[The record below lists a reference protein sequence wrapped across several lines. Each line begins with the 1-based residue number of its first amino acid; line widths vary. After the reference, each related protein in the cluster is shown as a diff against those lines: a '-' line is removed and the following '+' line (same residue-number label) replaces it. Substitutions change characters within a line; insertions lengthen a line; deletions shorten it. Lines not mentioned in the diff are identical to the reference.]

1 MATIKKF
8 TSLAS
13 GQVNKGIYVWDCDGE
28 LLSSINTSFI
38 KEKESG
44 ARSSK
49 KTEAER
55 KKQKAEWLADALEMY
70 EKRKNVAGARAFDCS
85 GFVGWAL
92 REVGVTK
99 ADRTAEG
106 WRQQCSKVTKSQLK
120 DGDLCFKVSDG
131 KAHHVGIYVGGKI
144 IEAKG
149 RAYGVVSSSVS
160 SSWNAFG
167 RLNIKWDDE
176 PKPEKPY
183 NLTKVLKYGMGSKDN
198 PDPAVKELQKRLKE
212 LGYPFPENK
221 GGIDGIF
228 RSWTDKIVRQF
239 QVDKKIGVDGKV
251 GQQTAK
257 KLGWTWKQ

>member
-176 PKPEKPY
+176 PQGY
-183 NLTKVLKYGMGSKDN
+183 IFTRNLKKGMKGED
-198 PDPAVKELQKRLKE
+198 VKELQKLLMKK
-212 LGYPFPENK
+212 GYTLAK
-221 GGIDGIF
+221 YGADGSF
-228 RSWTDKIVRQF
+228 GTETDRAVRRV
-239 QVDKKIGVDGKV
+239 QVDKKLKVDGIAGKNTITALG
-251 GQQTAK
+251 GQ
-257 KLGWTWKQ
+257 WK

>member
-1 MATIKKF
+1 MATIKQF

-13 GQVNKGIYVWDCDGE
+13 GQSGIGIYVWDCDGE

-44 ARSSK
+44 AKSSK

-55 KKQKAEWLADALEMY
+55 KKQKAEWLADALAMY
-70 EKRKNVAGARAFDCS
+70 EKRKNIAGARAFDCS

-106 WRQQCSKVTKSQLK
+106 WRQQCSQISKSQLR
-120 DGDLCFKVSDG
+120 DGDLCFKISDG
-131 KAHHVGIYVGGKI
+131 KAHHVGVYVGGKI

-176 PKPEKPY
+176 PQGY
-183 NLTKVLKYGMGSKDN
+183 VFTRNLKKGMKGED
-198 PDPAVKELQKRLKE
+198 VKELQKLLIKKGYALPKYGVDGS
-212 LGYPFPENK
+212 LGSE
-221 GGIDGIF
+221 
-228 RSWTDKIVRQF
+228 TDRAIRRV
-239 QVDKKIGVDGKV
+239 QVDKKLKVDGIAGKNTITALG
-251 GQQTAK
+251 GQ
-257 KLGWTWKQ
+257 WK